1 MTVTGAAGRPARP
14 RPPDT
19 RAGLPRAG
27 RGQAVGL
34 LGGSFDP
41 AHDGH
46 AHATRE
52 ALRRFG
58 LDRVWW
64 LVSPGNPLKAHGPA
78 PLALRM
84 ARARAVMRHPRVEV
98 TDVEARLGTRH
109 TAQTLAALGRLY
121 PGVRFVWLMGA
132 DNLAQLH
139 RWEDW
144 RRIVE
149 GVPVGVLVVALLV
162 PALGLGLYATVGRPG
177 VPSQPFAERG
187 GERAAE
193 AEIASLTAELRR
205 RLEADPEGGPT
216 EGWVLLGQTH
226 MRRGDYGEA
235 VAAFAVATAREDAP
249 AGALTLHAEAL
260 VGGEGGVVTP
270 PALAL
275 IDRALAL
282 DPQVPAAHY
291 YRAQARAQAGD
302 PAGGRRILLDRL
314 AQAQGP
320 EPWTEIFV
328 AEVNR
333 LGAEAGLA
341 PVAARDVVPGLA
353 EAEDRTPEEQDAA
366 IRSMVDAL
374 AARLEAEPGDLEG
387 WLRLGQ
393 ARAVL
398 GEAEAAG
405 AAYDRALALM
415 PRDDPRRGEVEAAA
429 AALAP

>member
-1 MTVTGAAGRPARP
+1 MSFALVAGVMALATALLLALPALGRRPAA
-14 RPPDT
+14 PD
-19 RAGLPRAG
+19 RADGALAIFRDQLAEVERDAARGLISGEEARAARAEIERRMLAAARARGGAPQRAG
-27 RGQAVGL
+27 RA
-34 LGGSFDP
+34 
-41 AHDGH
+41 
-46 AHATRE
+46 
-52 ALRRFG
+52 
-58 LDRVWW
+58 
-64 LVSPGNPLKAHGPA
+64 
-78 PLALRM
+78 
-84 ARARAVMRHPRVEV
+84 
-98 TDVEARLGTRH
+98 
-109 TAQTLAALGRLY
+109 
-121 PGVRFVWLMGA
+121 
-132 DNLAQLH
+132 
-139 RWEDW
+139 
-144 RRIVE
+144 
-149 GVPVGVLVVALLV
+149 GVLVVALLV
-162 PALGLGLYATVGRPG
+162 PALGAGLYATVGRPG

-282 DPQVPAAHY
+282 DPQIPAAHY